1 MGSQKGTP
9 VTCPW
14 HNLKIFPAA
23 KRQPLQSRFLGDCN
37 KQFIDI
43 SCNAPFAE
51 KDLPPHLPGKNHLE

>member
-1 MGSQKGTP
+1 M
-9 VTCPW
+9 
-14 HNLKIFPAA
+14 FPAA

-51 KDLPPHLPGKNHLE
+51 KDLPPHLSGKNHLE